1 LLDTNLTDQSI
12 LCKYFNN
19 IFVFL
24 SDFNYS
30 CIKIKFFEFMSHRK
44 AQNLEI
50 DNLDIQILSILM
62 KNATTPYTEIA
73 KELIVSGGTIHV
85 RMKKLEEM
93 GVIKGASL
101 EVDPQ
106 KLGYDIT
113 AFLGIFLEKG
123 SQYND
128 AVKQLKTVKEIVELH
143 YTTGSYSIFAK
154 IVCHDTTHLREVLN
168 EQIQGVKGIQRTETF
183 ISLEESIRRQI
194 TLE

>member
-1 LLDTNLTDQSI
+1 
-12 LCKYFNN
+12 
-19 IFVFL
+19 
-24 SDFNYS
+24 
-30 CIKIKFFEFMSHRK
+30 MPHRK
-44 AQNLEI
+44 PHNLEI

-73 KELIVSGGTIHV
+73 KDLIVSGGTIHV

-106 KLGYDIT
+106 KLGYDVT

-128 AVKQLKTVKEIVELH
+128 AVKQLQKVKEIVELH

-154 IVCHDTTHLREVLN
+154 IVCHDTAHLREVLN
-168 EQIQGVKGIQRTETF
+168 EQIQSVSGIQRTETF
-183 ISLEESIRRQI
+183 ISLEETVKRQI
-194 TLE
+194 SLD

>member
-1 LLDTNLTDQSI
+1 
-12 LCKYFNN
+12 
-19 IFVFL
+19 
-24 SDFNYS
+24 
-30 CIKIKFFEFMSHRK
+30 MSQRK

-113 AFLGIFLEKG
+113 AFLGIYLEKG
-123 SQYND
+123 SQYHE
-128 AVKQLKTVKEIVELH
+128 AVQQLKAVKEIVELH

-154 IVCHDTTHLREVLN
+154 IVCHDTNHLREVLN
-168 EQIQGVKGIQRTETF
+168 EHIQSVKGIHRTETF
-183 ISLEESIRRQI
+183 LSLETSIRRQI

>member
-1 LLDTNLTDQSI
+1 
-12 LCKYFNN
+12 
-19 IFVFL
+19 
-24 SDFNYS
+24 
-30 CIKIKFFEFMSHRK
+30 MSHRK

-93 GVIKGASL
+93 GVIKGANL

-123 SQYND
+123 SQYNE

-154 IVCHDTTHLREVLN
+154 IVCHDTTHLREVLK
-168 EQIQGVKGIQRTETF
+168 EQIQGV
-183 ISLEESIRRQI
+183 
-194 TLE
+194 

>member
-1 LLDTNLTDQSI
+1 
-12 LCKYFNN
+12 
-19 IFVFL
+19 
-24 SDFNYS
+24 
-30 CIKIKFFEFMSHRK
+30 MSHRK

-50 DNLDIQILSILM
+50 DNLDIQIWASLM

-113 AFLGIFLEKG
+113 AFLGIYLEKG
-123 SQYND
+123 SQYHE
-128 AVKQLKTVKEIVELH
+128 AVKQLKSIKEIVELH
-143 YTTGSYSIFAK
+143 YTTGGYSIFAK
-154 IVCHDTTHLREVLN
+154 IVCHDTNHLREVLN
-168 EQIQGVKGIQRTETF
+168 EHIQSVKGIQRTETF

>member
-1 LLDTNLTDQSI
+1 
-12 LCKYFNN
+12 
-19 IFVFL
+19 
-24 SDFNYS
+24 
-30 CIKIKFFEFMSHRK
+30 MPHRK
-44 AQNLEI
+44 PQNLEI

-106 KLGYDIT
+106 KLGFDIT

-128 AVKQLKTVKEIVELH
+128 AVKQLQTVKEIVELH

-168 EQIQGVKGIQRTETF
+168 EQIQSVKGIQRTETF
-183 ISLEESIRRQI
+183 ISLEETIRRQI
-194 TLE
+194 SLD

>member
-1 LLDTNLTDQSI
+1 
-12 LCKYFNN
+12 
-19 IFVFL
+19 
-24 SDFNYS
+24 
-30 CIKIKFFEFMSHRK
+30 MSHRK

-106 KLGYDIT
+106 KLGYDVT

-123 SQYND
+123 SQYNE
-128 AVKQLKTVKEIVELH
+128 AVKQLQTVKEIVELH
-143 YTTGSYSIFAK
+143 YTTGAWSIFAK

-168 EQIQGVKGIQRTETF
+168 EQIQSVKGIQRTETF
-183 ISLEESIRRQI
+183 ISLEETIRRQI
-194 TLE
+194 TLD

>member
-1 LLDTNLTDQSI
+1 MT
-12 LCKYFNN
+12 
-19 IFVFL
+19 
-24 SDFNYS
+24 
-30 CIKIKFFEFMSHRK
+30 HRK

-93 GVIKGASL
+93 GVIKGATL

-106 KLGYDIT
+106 KHGYDIT
-113 AFLGIFLEKG
+113 AFLGIYLEKG
-123 SQYND
+123 SQYNE
-128 AVKQLKTVKEIVELH
+128 AVKQLKAVKEIVELH
-143 YTTGSYSIFAK
+143 YTTGSWSIFAK
-154 IVCHDTTHLREVLN
+154 IVCHDTTHLREILN
-168 EQIQGVKGIQRTETF
+168 EHIQGITGVQRTETF
-183 ISLEESIRRQI
+183 ISLEESIKRQI